1 MAPTPWDTMAD
12 HLPLEDLNRALNIY
26 LNDETGIRFNA
37 LAWFAEPLFELYEV
51 DPRGLGENAT
61 LREAEETATLLAV
74 LETARLFWTYFSL
87 DETCQH
93 EYRPELEAA
102 LVGPH
107 ASDEDHLHFGTLLQ
121 TLAEQWH
128 DLPPEHLEAVPGYA
142 LPPFTKLLALYTGEA
157 TEGPGLRY
165 GPEQLE
171 PAEALALFARPLLE
185 DPAVSLDPDALDAA
199 LNLAHEYWELA
210 QAPPDE
216 YEYRLHAIQQLYG
229 SGPASA
235 EKLSTQASTMV
246 TRFHTLFPEQRK

>member
-1 MAPTPWDTMAD
+1 MAD

-37 LAWFAEPLFELYEV
+37 LARFAEPLFELYEV
-51 DPRGLGENAT
+51 DPRGLGENAP
-61 LREAEETATLLAV
+61 LREAEEKATLVAI

-87 DETCQH
+87 DETLQH

-102 LVGPH
+102 LVGAD

-121 TLAEQWH
+121 TLAEQWQ
-128 DLPPEHLEAVPGYA
+128 DLWPEHLEAVPGYA
-142 LPPFTKLLALYTGEA
+142 LPPFTKLLALYNGEGGED
-157 TEGPGLRY
+157 TGLRY

-185 DPAVSLDPDALDAA
+185 DPTVHQDPEALDAA

-210 QAPPDE
+210 QAPADE
-216 YEYRLHAIQQLYG
+216 YAHRLQAIHQLYG
-229 SGPASA
+229 SGPAST
-235 EKLSTQASTMV
+235 EHLSAQAGAMV